1 MDKQVSLKNGITVVI
16 RPMCDDDLDR
26 SFAFFHALSRQ
37 DRNYLRRDVTQREV
51 VEERIQAMQSGRV
64 RRIVAVDG
72 ERIVADGALELE
84 SRGWKQHVA
93 ELRLVVAREYRR
105 KGLGL
110 LMARELYSLA
120 AEAQVEEI
128 AVTMMRP
135 QIAAR
140 SIFRKL
146 GFHEETLLPDY
157 VKDVT
162 GRKQDLVLM
171 RCDLAAL
178 WTELED
184 FMATWDWQRT
194 R

>member
-1 MDKQVSLKNGITVVI
+1 MDKQVNLKDGSTVVI
-16 RPMCDDDLDR
+16 RPMAENDLDR
-26 SFAFFHALSRQ
+26 SFAFFRALAEQ

-51 VEERIQAMQSGRV
+51 VEERIGAMQSGRV
-64 RRIVAVDG
+64 KRIVALDG
-72 ERIVADGALELE
+72 DQIVADAALELE

-110 LMARELYSLA
+110 LMARELYSIA
-120 AEAQVEEI
+120 AGAQVEEVV
-128 AVTMMRP
+128 VTMMRP

-146 GFHEETLLPDY
+146 GFHEETLLADY

-162 GRKQDLVLM
+162 GRKQDLILM

-178 WTELED
+178 WSELED